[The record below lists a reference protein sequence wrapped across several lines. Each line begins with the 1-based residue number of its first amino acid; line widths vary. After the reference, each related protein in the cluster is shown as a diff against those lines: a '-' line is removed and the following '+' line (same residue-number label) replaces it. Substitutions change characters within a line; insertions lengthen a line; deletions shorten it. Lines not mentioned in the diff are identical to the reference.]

1 MNKNFLRAAAVAI
14 LLAAVNV
21 RASAYV
27 EALYP
32 LQQVLAESFVIAEGK
47 VESHDPAKKIAAIK
61 VGKSLKGKCTYDV
74 IRVTY
79 GGGQFWHPEGI
90 PKHFVKDAPVLI
102 FYNEGRQAEVYLN
115 RFFIQLYGD
124 AGAPPDKAWW
134 SMTHIEIRMNRTFN
148 GTVEEL
154 TDTVAKC
161 LAGKMKPPPPDPK
174 IPPIDLKDAKALPAF
189 GEKVDE
195 ATLPLPFRKYDPNAK
210 VPASAVAVNA
220 EGFVQRWLTLGP
232 VALGAA
238 AGDHNAVFSK
248 EWIPGQ
254 KGIKPNQNDKA
265 SPGGTE
271 FSWQVADSND
281 FYLDLGSAEN
291 SMILILSYLTSEE
304 EVKDASML
312 TGSDDS
318 GAWWL
323 NGEEVQ
329 RYVGGRGCAKDQDK
343 TAKPVT
349 LKKGLNVLV
358 GAIVNGG
365 GPTGACARFV
375 NKAGQP
381 VVKLTSGAEPPK

>member
-1 MNKNFLRAAAVAI
+1 MKKLLWSSAI
-14 LLAAVNV
+14 LATILSA
-21 RASAYV
+21 RAESYV

-47 VESHDPAKKIAAIK
+47 VESHDPAKKIASVKI
-61 VGKSLKGKCTYDV
+61 GKSIKGKCTYET
-74 IRVTY
+74 IRISY
-79 GGGQFWHPEGI
+79 GGGQFWHPEGV

-102 FYNEGRQAEVYLN
+102 FYNEGRQAEMYLN

-154 TDTVAKC
+154 TDTVSKC
-161 LAGKMKPPPPDPK
+161 LAGKMKPPAPSPK

-189 GEKVDE
+189 GEKIDE

-210 VPASAVAVNA
+210 APAIPVAVNA
-220 EGFVQRWLTLGP
+220 EGFVQRWLVLGP

-238 AGDHNAVFSK
+238 VADPNAVLNK
-248 EWIPGQ
+248 DWIPNQ
-254 KGIKPNQNDKA
+254 KAVKPSQREKA
-265 SPGGTE
+265 KVGDAELTWE
-271 FSWQVADSND
+271 VADSTD
-281 FYLDLGSAEN
+281 FVLDLGAAEN
-291 SMILILSYLTSEE
+291 SLCLIVTYLVSEE
-304 EVKDASML
+304 EVKEAAML

-329 RYVGGRGCAKDQDK
+329 RFIGGRGCTKDADK

-358 GAIVNGG
+358 GGIVNGG

-381 VVKLTSGAEPPK
+381 VLKLLSGAEPPK